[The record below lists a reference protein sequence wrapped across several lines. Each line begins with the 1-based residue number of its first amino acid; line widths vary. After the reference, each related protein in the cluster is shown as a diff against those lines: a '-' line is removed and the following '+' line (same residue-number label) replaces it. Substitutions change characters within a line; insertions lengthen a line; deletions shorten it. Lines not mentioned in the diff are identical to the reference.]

1 MLHQNRSGKNPI
13 IILFVLLLI
22 VVISAALYLIPNKT
36 SSNSASQ
43 KTVAVNKESAQQ
55 DFDDSSFEKK
65 GKWYG
70 LCKKNSIH
78 SIADFKTT
86 VANDPVLKAHFANFN
101 WENAQMGKLEKA
113 TWAHVH
119 YRKNN
124 TIFHKKT
131 PILLPAGDGY
141 ITDGITQIRTQC
153 CNSYATAPPPDKAK
167 YEELDADPSAGLPT
181 LSDPS
186 QDFPPEKTPV
196 QYIPNDQ
203 HYSGHYPIPGY
214 FGGPPAHPPLCPPCP
229 PCPCDETKPASDNS
243 SGSNPV
249 IDKDHENVT
258 ADQSKNDSIP
268 EYCSCPPCSPCSPPP
283 KPPPPPPK
291 NIPEPLT
298 MFLLGVG
305 LGCLLIL
312 AFVFRKT
319 GLPRR

>member
-153 CNSYATAPPPDKAK
+153 CNSYAAAPEPEKSEDP
-167 YEELDADPSAGLPT
+167 ELDANPSAGLPP
-181 LSDPS
+181 LSDLF
-186 QDFPPEKTPV
+186 QDSPTGEKPGQYTSSGLRYPYYTP
-196 QYIPNDQ
+196 I
-203 HYSGHYPIPGY
+203 SGHSVV
-214 FGGPPAHPPLCPPCP
+214 PPSHCPPCT
-229 PCPCDETKPASDNS
+229 CSESKP
-243 SGSNPV
+243 GSVQGQGTTPV
-249 IDKDHENVT
+249 INKDNKTKT
-258 ADQSKNDSIP
+258 ADQSEIAPIP
-268 EYCSCPPCSPCSPPP
+268 DYCFCPECPPSDP
-283 KPPPPPPK
+283 KPPPPQKTPVPPT
-291 NIPEPLT
+291 I
-298 MFLLGVG
+298 FLLGTG
-305 LGCLLIL
+305 IGCLIILIPAL
-312 AFVFRKT
+312 RKIRLYR
-319 GLPRR
+319 G